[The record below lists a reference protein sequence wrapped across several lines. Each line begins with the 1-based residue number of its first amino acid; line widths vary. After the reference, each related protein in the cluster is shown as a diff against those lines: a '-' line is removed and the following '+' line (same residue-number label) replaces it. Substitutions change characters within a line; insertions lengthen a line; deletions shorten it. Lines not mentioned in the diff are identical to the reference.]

1 MIRRDV
7 STCIG
12 GAALLVAVMTAGG
25 CGKSPTQPSTPAPAS
40 SRLTFQVAAGA
51 VHGADSGTYTTANAT
66 FGGVVRTT
74 CVPNPNIAGS
84 VCPDLMVGV
93 RGTDGRQ
100 CVLWAFAPMG
110 RSFGVGS
117 YPRAAFSPA
126 ADTAGFFIN
135 CARGGTTCGDNSSAF
150 TVHELR
156 SNASGIVTR
165 LHLTFEQTCLGGT
178 PPSTA
183 PFGKGTGELW
193 IIDGTNGFP

>member
-1 MIRRDV
+1 MSRLTLP
-7 STCIG
+7 SWTC
-12 GAALLVAVMTAGG
+12 AVLLAVTSG
-25 CGKSPTQPSTPAPAS
+25 CGKSPTQPSTPAPATS
-40 SRLTFQVAAGA
+40 TLTFQVAAGT

-74 CVPNPNIAGS
+74 CVPDPNIAGS
-84 VCPDLMVGV
+84 VCPDLIAGV
-93 RGTDGRQ
+93 RGNDGRQ
-100 CVLWAFAPMG
+100 CILWAMAPTG

-117 YPRAAFSPA
+117 YPRAAFSPK

-135 CARGGTTCGDNSSAF
+135 CARGGTTCGDNSSSF
-150 TVHELR
+150 TVHELK
-156 SNASGIVTR
+156 STAAGIVTR

-193 IIDGTNGFP
+193 IIDGTTGFP